1 MTEEE
6 EEKKERELKEIKEE
20 SENLC
25 KTAQS
30 VSR

>member
-30 VSR
+30 GSR